1 MRNFDL
7 SPLYRSTVGFD
18 QFADL
23 LNRVFANEV
32 SQPSYPPFNIEKTAE
47 DAYRISV
54 AVAGFAP
61 ADLSVEQR
69 ENALVISGQK
79 PREEETRSYLHRGI
93 AERAFERRFQLAEHV
108 KVTGAT
114 HEHGMLH
121 VDLAR
126 EIPEALKPRQIAIT
140 AASGAAGGRATR
152 AIEAGK
158 AA

>member
-61 ADLSVEQR
+61 EDLSVEQR

-79 PREEETRSYLHRGI
+79 PREEEARSYLHRGI
-93 AERAFERRFQLAEHV
+93 AERAFERRFQLADHV

-126 EIPEALKPRQIAIT
+126 EIPEALKPRQIEI
-140 AASGAAGGRATR
+140 AASGASKGRTTR
-152 AIEAGK
+152 TIEAGK

>member
-23 LNRVFANEV
+23 LNRVLTNDI

-61 ADLSVEQR
+61 EDLSVEQR

-79 PREEETRSYLHRGI
+79 PREEEARSYLHRGI
-93 AERAFERRFQLAEHV
+93 AERAFERRFQLADHV

-140 AASGAAGGRATR
+140 AASGAPKGKTR

-158 AA
+158 VA

>member
-61 ADLSVEQR
+61 EDLSVEQR
-69 ENALVISGQK
+69 ENALLISGHK
-79 PREEETRSYLHRGI
+79 AREEDSRSYLHRGI
-93 AERAFERRFQLAEHV
+93 AERAFERRFQLADHV

-126 EIPEALKPRQIAIT
+126 EIPEALKPRQIAIA
-140 AASGAAGGRATR
+140 AASGAPKGKTR